1 MFSMQCKFF
10 YDQHLGYKTF
20 KIFNFI
26 LKTTLLNI
34 INYLI
39 NWKTLIFWLMRN
51 TFAAKPFWGFFNT
64 KAFRISRWIW
74 YMYWACLFQ
83 KPDIQSVQ
91 LKDTKISPPVQVA
104 VVGSRYP
111 SLGAF
116 WLVLS
121 LAWSYSHKHQ
131 HQFIHFTQTSG
142 VQHHS
147 HTTCINTYIIS
158 LLVNNC
164 LLWKNVNDLWS
175 MLKNCT
181 FAQRQTYHIL
191 FVWTLT
197 TFSVLVH
204 FVWRFWM
211 KCITPFYHLICM
223 KSPLIP
229 RESVNTE
236 HKLTHTVSPAKMKRL
251 TELTMAVSFA
261 FFPAF

>member
-10 YDQHLGYKTF
+10 YDQHFGYKTF
-20 KIFNFI
+20 KIFKFI
-26 LKTTLLNI
+26 LKITLLNI

-39 NWKTLIFWLMRN
+39 NWRRLIFWLMRN

-111 SLGAF
+111 PLGAF

-147 HTTCINTYIIS
+147 PTTGINIYIIS

-164 LLWKNVNDLWS
+164 LLWKFEWSLIDAQKLHICSKANISYTHCVNFDNIFCS
-175 MLKNCT
+175 CA
-181 FAQRQTYHIL
+181 F
-191 FVWTLT
+191 
-197 TFSVLVH
+197 
-204 FVWRFWM
+204 
-211 KCITPFYHLICM
+211 CM
-223 KSPLIP
+223 KILNEVYNSPNLY
-229 RESVNTE
+229 E
-236 HKLTHTVSPAKMKRL
+236 VSTNIQRISEYRA
-251 TELTMAVSFA
+251 
-261 FFPAF
+261 